1 MVWTWSW
8 LYNCSYLA
16 QSIQAWLCRSLSCF
30 YCKHIQRHL
39 MCFINSINPWRGTPL
54 ICQLWHFLLSFCSGR
69 IPSQASLCIHI
80 TISYQVQ
87 EDQLTSSWIYSSKY
101 PYQRSR
107 LHYICCGTLGT
118 LHVVLQTTKPKSI
131 KILFSLGKSNSGCS
145 CSDIWAMMA
154 QGASS
159 RVKWGS
165 ILITVC
171 IRL

>member
-1 MVWTWSW
+1 
-8 LYNCSYLA
+8 
-16 QSIQAWLCRSLSCF
+16 
-30 YCKHIQRHL
+30 
-39 MCFINSINPWRGTPL
+39 MCFINSIISSSLTMYSFL
-54 ICQLWHFLLSFCSGR
+54 FVSFVVFLLSFCSGR
-69 IPSQASLCIHI
+69 IPTQASLLLCIHI

-87 EDQLTSSWIYSSKY
+87 EDQLTSSCLYSSKY
-101 PYQRSR
+101 PYQRSQ

-159 RVKWGS
+159 RVKGGS
-165 ILITVC
+165 IPITAC
-171 IRL
+171 IRLWD